1 MGSLPFVC
9 SPQLSQGLPPL
20 CTHIQLSCRVP
31 YLAWAFPYLTTAL
44 WWCWFRPLTGGETEA
59 PGSKDSLVSH

>member
-1 MGSLPFVC
+1 MDRSGMGSLPFVC

-20 CTHIQLSCRVP
+20 CTHIQLSCHVP

-44 WWCWFRPLTGGETEA
+44 W
-59 PGSKDSLVSH
+59 